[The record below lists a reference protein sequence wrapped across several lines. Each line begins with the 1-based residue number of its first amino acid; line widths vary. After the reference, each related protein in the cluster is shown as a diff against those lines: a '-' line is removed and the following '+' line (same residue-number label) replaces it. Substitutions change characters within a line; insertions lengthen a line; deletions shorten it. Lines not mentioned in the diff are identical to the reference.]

1 MGETASAGVG
11 THLSPGDRHE
21 LTQRCGLRRAGSG
34 NLIDSP
40 DHYVANPKSIVLLAQ
55 KPRLAR
61 QSGVIELSEQHI
73 LNSRR

>member
-40 DHYVANPKSIVLLAQ
+40 DHYVANPESSRA
-55 KPRLAR
+55 AR
-61 QSGVIELSEQHI
+61 SET
-73 LNSRR
+73 SPSTAVRSD